1 MAKAAGLSAKQ
12 VELLGRL
19 KRTAALRG
27 FSLVGVLDLSVMKLA
42 AIARRGLRRDF
53 WDLFVL
59 THQGGVGLDEVLKAY
74 RKRYRTSASDAYHLI
89 RALAYFEDAERDD
102 PRLIGLT
109 VAEWKVI
116 RAFFANESA
125 RLLKR

>member
-59 THQGGVGLDEVLKAY
+59 THQGGLDEVLKAY

-89 RALAYFEDAERDD
+89 RALACFEDAERDD